1 MPLECLHMT
10 VLEATHSQTEAEI
23 SRLVEMME
31 SKIPEITD
39 HTYNHQARLVKPM
52 LSYDAAA
59 IALSFLPAAG
69 EDNHGDRD
77 PKADGYTYH
86 HLRRDIYALTKGT
99 GVEIASRYVVPSSHL
114 TIARF
119 VTQQDFTIAGAGAGA
134 GAMDKQKIEK
144 LVEKLVS
151 INHGLQAKHGSK
163 QTTGWLVGEEKG
175 LVCRKGTVWY
185 GGGQSQHEGRGF

>member
-10 VLEATHSQTEAEI
+10 VLEVTHSQTEAEI
-23 SRLVEMME
+23 SKLVDMME

-39 HTYNHQARLVKPM
+39 HTENHRARLVKPM

-69 EDNHGDRD
+69 EDIYGRRD
-77 PKADGYTYH
+77 LEAESYTYH
-86 HLRRDIYALTKGT
+86 HLRRDIYALSNIT

-119 VTQQDFTIAGAGAGA
+119 VTQKDFANADT
-134 GAMDKQKIEK
+134 GAMDKPKIES
-144 LVEKLVS
+144 LLEKLD
-151 INHGLQAKHGSK
+151 
-163 QTTGWLVGEEKG
+163 
-175 LVCRKGTVWY
+175 
-185 GGGQSQHEGRGF
+185 

>member
-10 VLEATHSQTEAEI
+10 VLEAMHSQTGAEI

-31 SKIPEITD
+31 SKIPEITE
-39 HTYNHQARLVKPM
+39 HTYSHQARLVKPM

-69 EDNHGDRD
+69 EDIYGDRD

-86 HLRRDIYALTKGT
+86 HLRRDIYALTKDT

-119 VTQQDFTIAGAGAGA
+119 VTQQDFSIAGN
-134 GAMDKQKIEK
+134 GAMDKEKINN
-144 LVEKLVS
+144 LVGKLVS
-151 INHGLQAKHGSK
+151 INDGLQAKYGSK
-163 QTTGWLVGEEKG
+163 QTTDWLVGEEKG